1 MRFETLRKWQKL
13 FAVLAA
19 AVAVVFLLVTGFV
32 LHTLH
37 QSRERYYANAE
48 ETSKNLAIT
57 LENFLRGHFYEVDLA
72 MRRAALEFRTLHEQ
86 KRFDGDAFSAYV
98 RSLKE
103 RIPHARSVRGS
114 DRNGLVVYG
123 DDIDPAKL
131 QDLNIREFFQRA
143 KTERELVFGVPVR
156 SRITGEMVLP
166 LMYALT
172 MPDGSF
178 GGTAWA
184 NITNDTIT
192 EVLKSLNV
200 GGHGVITLLDSQ
212 HRLLHRYPEVK
223 EVAIGS
229 KVTLSAPTLAML
241 ASQRQRGTYTS
252 ISVRD
257 GLQRVISIERIG
269 KYPVYVLVGLSSK
282 DFLAPWHEEVR
293 NSALFLALLF
303 VMACAL
309 LLGARYAL
317 RQQYRAL
324 EALTAAKDQAL
335 EAGRAKS
342 SFLANM
348 SHEIRTPMNAVL
360 GMLQLLQQTPM
371 DLRQRDYAAKAES
384 AARALLGL
392 LNDILD
398 FSKVE
403 EGKLALDPHPF
414 SLDRLLRDLSVILS
428 AYVGDKAVEVLFE
441 VDPALPAWLLG
452 DALRLQQ
459 ILLNLTGN
467 AIKFTEHGEVV
478 LSVRRVP
485 GGAGQGV
492 AFAIRDTGI
501 GITAEQRAHIFDGFS
516 QGEAS
521 TARRFGGTGL
531 GLAISQRLA
540 RLMGG
545 VLQVASTPGRGSI
558 FSFELELPQAPQ
570 PDTADGAAKMR
581 ELDCLVVDDN
591 PSALQVLAEM
601 AASFGWRVD
610 TAGNGADALKL
621 VARRSAQQPYDVL
634 LVDWRMPLLDGW
646 ETSVRIRELAPP
658 GGTPLIIMVTA
669 HDREL
674 LAQKQ
679 AQDGTV
685 LDGVLIKPV
694 TASMLFDAVAGA
706 RAGHRPAVLT
716 QPPPQQHLLEGLRIL
731 LVEDNPTNQ
740 QVAGE
745 LLSHE
750 GALVEVA
757 PCGADAIAA
766 VARAGPLPDVILMD
780 IQMPDMDG
788 HAATRAILG
797 LLQGAAPPIIAMT
810 ANAMHSDREQ
820 ALASGMVDHIGKPF
834 DLPQLIAVIL
844 AHVDG
849 RRAQASPLPDL
860 GPHNEV
866 AAASGAPAASAASAT
881 PCAST
886 ASAVFTPPASPA
898 APAASAPPAA
908 SQASPLDTVGAL
920 KRMGGLTGVY
930 QIALRNFS
938 AEAAVLAGELRAA
951 LDTQDFAA
959 AKPAL
964 HVLKGLA
971 GTIGA
976 EELSDL
982 ASRAEMALRQRAGA
996 AACGACIAAVLA
1008 AIPSVVEQV
1017 GQHVAPA

>member
-1 MRFETLRKWQKL
+1 MRFRTLHKLRKL
-13 FAVLAA
+13 FTVLVAA
-19 AVAVVFLLVTGFV
+19 MAVVFLVVTGFV

-37 QSRERYYANAE
+37 QSHARYYANAE

-72 MRRAALEFRTLHEQ
+72 MRRAALEFRILHQQ
-86 KRFDGDAFSAYV
+86 KRFDDAGFSAFL

-114 DRNGLVVYG
+114 DRDGLVIYG
-123 DDIDPAKL
+123 ENIDPDKL

-143 KTERELVFGVPVR
+143 KTERELVFGVPVK

-172 MPDGSF
+172 LPDGSF
-178 GGTAWA
+178 GGTAYV
-184 NITNDTIT
+184 NMTTDTIT

-200 GGHGVITLLDSQ
+200 GRHGVITLVDSQ
-212 HRLLHRYPEVK
+212 RRLLHRYPEAPGL
-223 EVAIGS
+223 EIGS
-229 KVTLSAPTLAML
+229 QVALSEPTAAML
-241 ASQRQRGTYTS
+241 SGPHRRATYTTT
-252 ISVRD
+252 SVRD
-257 GLQRVISIERIG
+257 GLQRVVSVERIG
-269 KYPVYVLVGLSSK
+269 KYPVFVLVGLSSD
-282 DFLAPWHEEVR
+282 DFLAPWRDEVR
-293 NSALFLALLF
+293 NSLLFLAVLLA
-303 VMACAL
+303 MAGAL

-317 RQQYRAL
+317 RQQYRTVEKL
-324 EALTAAKDQAL
+324 MEAKDQAL

-342 SFLANM
+342 NFVANM

-371 DLRQRDYAAKAES
+371 DTRQRDYAAKAES
-384 AARALLGL
+384 AARALLSL

-403 EGKLALDPHPF
+403 EGKLTLDAQPF
-414 SLDRLLRDLSVILS
+414 SMDRLLRDLSVILS
-428 AYVGDKAVEVLFE
+428 ACVGSKDVEVLFE
-441 VDPALPAWLLG
+441 IDPALPDWLLG
-452 DALRLQQ
+452 DALRLRQ

-467 AIKFTEHGEVV
+467 AVKFTEHGEVV
-478 LSVRRVP
+478 LSVQRTGDSA
-485 GGAGQGV
+485 GGTGPRV

-501 GITAEQRAHIFDGFS
+501 GITDEQRTHIFDGFS

-540 RLMGG
+540 RLMGST
-545 VLQVASTPGRGSI
+545 LQVASTPGRGSI
-558 FSFELELPQAPQ
+558 FSFELDLPEAQQ
-570 PDTADGAAKMR
+570 PAAACEAVQLKD
-581 ELDCLVVDDN
+581 LSCLVVDDN
-591 PSALQVLAEM
+591 PSARQVLAGM

-610 TAGNGADALKL
+610 TADNGIDALSL
-621 VARRSAQQPYDVL
+621 VMRRSAGRPYDVL

-646 ETSVRIRELAPP
+646 ETSARIRELMPEAE
-658 GGTPLIIMVTA
+658 TPVIIMVTA
-669 HDREL
+669 HDREQ
-674 LAQKQ
+674 LAHKQ
-679 AQDGTV
+679 AHNAEV

-694 TASMLFDAVAGA
+694 TASMLFDAVAEA
-706 RAGHRPAVLT
+706 RSGQGPAALL
-716 QPPPQQHLLEGLRIL
+716 QPPQPQQLLEGLRIL

-740 QVAGE
+740 QVASE

-757 PCGADAIAA
+757 PCGTDAIAA
-766 VARAGPLPDVILMD
+766 VRRDGPAPDVILMD

-788 HAATRAILG
+788 YAATRAILH

-810 ANAMHSDREQ
+810 ANAMQSDREQ
-820 ALASGMVDHIGKPF
+820 ALAAGMVDHVGKPF

-844 AHVDG
+844 AHVGG
-849 RRAQASPLPDL
+849 RRAQ
-860 GPHNEV
+860 GPQHNVV
-866 AAASGAPAASAASAT
+866 AAAS
-881 PCAST
+881 C
-886 ASAVFTPPASPA
+886 A
-898 APAASAPPAA
+898 APVPDHALPEQAAAPEAA
-908 SQASPLDTVGAL
+908 AVSLDTPGAL
-920 KRMGGLTGVY
+920 KRMGGLVQVY

-938 AEAAVLAGELRAA
+938 AETAQLAGELEAA
-951 LDTQDFAA
+951 LASQDPAA

-976 EELSDL
+976 ERLSELS
-982 ASRAEMALRQRAGA
+982 AQAEMALRQRAGVPACQA
-996 AACGACIAAVLA
+996 AIRAVLA
-1008 AIPSVVEQV
+1008 AIPPVVEQV
-1017 GQHVAPA
+1017 EQHLALA